1 MAGRAGR
8 PLPVHLGLGTVREG
22 QLPIGFLQPREH
34 TRNTRGTRWTVFLQ
48 HHGYRLLFRLAA
60 APLRRAGAAAL
71 RGASG
76 QGVVPR
82 RPYGQLLDSDRRWAV
97 LLRLQE
103 EKPLPN
109 PVSEAKAV
117 AKNIRCTPRKARL
130 VIDLV
135 RGKSVS
141 EAVAILK
148 NLNKAAALP
157 VLKVIQSAASN
168 AINNFNLDDEKLYIK
183 EIYASDGMRMK
194 RYLPRAKGS
203 ASGLVKRMCHI
214 TCVVKE
220 KK

>member
-1 MAGRAGR
+1 MAEEVKSKKTTTRKPRAKKEVEETTTT
-8 PLPVHLGLGTVREG
+8 PVVE
-22 QLPIGFLQPREH
+22 EK
-34 TRNTRGTRWTVFLQ
+34 
-48 HHGYRLLFRLAA
+48 AA
-60 APLRRAGAAAL
+60 KKALKKEAKAAKKAEKEEKKV
-71 RGASG
+71 SKK
-76 QGVVPR
+76 VK
-82 RPYGQLLDSDRRWAV
+82 
-97 LLRLQE
+97 E

-135 RGKSVS
+135 RGKSVND
-141 EAVAILK
+141 AVAILK
-148 NLNKAAALP
+148 NLRKDAALP